1 MLRLVVL
8 GRQRI
13 VVTTPTAVRTN
24 PRILLFLD
32 TCRRCGFGSNS
43 GGGKIADDD
52 ALRIDRPDGPDDYDV
67 TPGRVT
73 IGDYARTDG
82 QNARSYNVGEMTE
95 DWDGES
101 TDMFEPFDPHV
112 LVCDDFYRT
121 GVKEGML
128 MNDFAQLRIVY
139 QLQKVQMH
147 LNQYRN
153 NASVRIYRKK
163 QDYYRHE
170 RAIKLKRLEYYQHE
184 LQQIDADDLH
194 SQLNV
199 LRSADEQ
206 RLVDL
211 ANVRNQVEEK
221 IAVLQSQLQ
230 RGFSARAIDAAT
242 VESDNEDEEDDE
254 TELEQ
259 QQQKK
264 EDDPIAAAGDD
275 DHAVSASDVGT
286 AATVRPSSSSKV
298 VEGSASRTSSSS
310 ATSASDVEAAAGTA
324 ARLLDDDAHLPP
336 IPRGVYLHG
345 PVGTGKTLL
354 MNALFTNTN
363 IEKKMRF
370 HMNDFIRDIHI
381 RLHALRN
388 PNNPKAICVARQFAK
403 EYTLIYIDEFQPLI
417 LDVAEAVLLRQILA
431 EMFRL
436 GTVLLATS
444 NRSPAAVLTDGPV
457 DNDHVRAVSELIT
470 KHCIV
475 QEIKSVKDYRAHLF
489 AETLQAYDET
499 KIASTYFCRTE
510 TDDYRTDIDYYFRQL
525 LGPDI
530 EKTKERLALASPNRT
545 LAVMT
550 YRKHDIL
557 VVHSQFDDLCD
568 HPRMYLG
575 EVDYRAFAKQIDAL
589 VLYDIP
595 TMSDDTERE
604 ANRTRRFITLIDT
617 LYEWRRPIIC
627 TAVAAPTE
635 LFQSRLLIQQPQ
647 RPSTVTTSTTSTD
660 HRADGGKDD
669 DVLDRYES
677 TTPQGHSAGATVK
690 VQDISFAFAR
700 TASRLME
707 MSSASWWQNVYEYFD
722 FAER

>member
-8 GRQRI
+8 CRPRI
-13 VVTTPTAVRTN
+13 VVTPTAIRTN
-24 PRILLFLD
+24 PRILLFD
-32 TCRRCGFGSNS
+32 RFRRSGFGSNS
-43 GGGKIADDD
+43 RGGTNNVVDDD
-52 ALRIDRPDGPDDYDV
+52 ALQFDRPDGPDDYDV

-82 QNARSYNVGEMTE
+82 QNARSYNIGEMTE

-101 TDMFEPFDPHV
+101 TDMFAPFDPHV

-128 MNDFAQLRIVY
+128 INDFAQLRVVY

-170 RAIKLKRLEYYQHE
+170 RAIKLRRLAYYQHE
-184 LQQIDADDLH
+184 LQQIDADELH
-194 SQLNV
+194 FQLNV
-199 LRSADEQ
+199 LRKADEQ
-206 RLVDL
+206 RLVEL

-230 RGFSARAIDAAT
+230 RGFSARAIDAAS
-242 VESDNEDEEDDE
+242 VESDDEDEEQDDDDE
-254 TELEQ
+254 EEE
-259 QQQKK
+259 QKK
-264 EDDPIAAAGDD
+264 KKKDDKIAAAGDD
-275 DHAVSASDVGT
+275 DHAASSDRGT
-286 AATVRPSSSSKV
+286 AATDRPGSLSKV
-298 VEGSASRTSSSS
+298 VEGSSSTSSSGT
-310 ATSASDVEAAAGTA
+310 TSASDGAAAGTA
-324 ARLLDDDAHLPP
+324 LFDDAHLPP

-431 EMFRL
+431 EMLRL

-444 NRSPAAVLTDGPV
+444 NRSPTAVLTEGPV

-499 KIASTYFCRTE
+499 KIASTYFCKTE

-530 EKTKERLALASPNRT
+530 EKTEERLALASPSRT
-545 LAVMT
+545 LAVLT

-557 VVHSQFDDLCD
+557 VVHCQFDDLCD
-568 HPRMYLG
+568 HPSMYLG

-595 TMSDDTERE
+595 IMSDDTERE

-635 LFQSRLLIQQPQ
+635 LFQSRLQQQ
-647 RPSTVTTSTTSTD
+647 LPSAVTTTSTTSTD
-660 HRADGGKDD
+660 HRADDGKDD

-677 TTPQGHSAGATVK
+677 TTPQGHSAGATVN
-690 VQDISFAFAR
+690 VQDLSFAFAR